1 MTITAVLIHIANEQA
16 LIAWLAANVP
26 GVIAEDGARVAGG
39 MARTASYPNPGQA
52 NDGPAGLY
60 ADLTPVQVAQWTA
73 LAADPALGITILGQ
87 RPYQGLGTGAALYA
101 AVEADAEA
109 WPLWESVATIPA
121 RRVTGEAGE
130 EIEIPARVARPS
142 VQ

>member
-1 MTITAVLIHIANEQA
+1 MSITATLIHIANEQA
-16 LIAWLAANVP
+16 LIAWLAENVP

-60 ADLTPVQVAQWTA
+60 ANLTSAQVAQWTA

-87 RPYQGLGTGAALYA
+87 MPYQGLGTGAALYA
-101 AVEADAEA
+101 TVEADGAT

-121 RRVTGEAGE
+121 RRVTGEAE
-130 EIEIPARVARPS
+130 EVIELPARVARPS
-142 VQ
+142 VA

>member
-1 MTITAVLIHIANEQA
+1 MTVTAALIHIANEQA
-16 LIAWLAANVP
+16 LIDWLAEKRP
-26 GVIAEDGARVAGG
+26 DVIAEDGTRVAGG

-60 ADLTPVQVAQWTA
+60 ANLTPAQVAQWTA

-87 RPYQGLGTGAALYA
+87 MPYQGLGTGAVLYA

-109 WPLWESVATIPA
+109 WALWESVATIPA
-121 RRVTGEAGE
+121 RQVTGEAE
-130 EIEIPARVARPS
+130 EVIERPARVARPS